1 MALFQQFRIPL
12 CLAVVPAWLTRSRW
26 EAMAPFLGDGELFCW
41 HMHGY
46 RHQNHETQGKKQEFG
61 LARPRETVHQ
71 DLSRGYAR
79 LQDIMG
85 SHFFPVFTPPWN
97 RCSTEAMESLKT
109 LNFKAVSRSFGGK
122 PLPPPNL
129 PDIAVHVDLHTRKD
143 PDPQTGWVK
152 LLGELETGL
161 ASGRCGIMLHHMRMN
176 DPAFLFLEYLLDLI
190 AKTAKFSA
198 VTYRELV

>member
-1 MALFQQFRIPL
+1 MSWEKPEL
-12 CLAVVPAWLTRSRW
+12 CLCLLYRAWNSCAL
-26 EAMAPFLGDGELFCW
+26 AN
-41 HMHGY
+41 Y
-46 RHQNHETQGKKQEFG
+46 RPW
-61 LARPRETVHQ
+61 A
-71 DLSRGYAR
+71 
-79 LQDIMG
+79 
-85 SHFFPVFTPPWN
+85 FPWQMQH
-97 RCSTEAMESLKT
+97 RRKEG

-143 PDPQTGWVK
+143 PDPQTGWVN
-152 LLGELETGL
+152 LVGELETGL
-161 ASGRCGIMLHHMRMN
+161 ASGSCGIMLHHMRMN